1 MNSKPAAS
9 FLPPLWVITL
19 ALCAAVAWV
28 LSELR
33 EIVVLVVVGYCI
45 AYVMDP
51 VLRVLE
57 RRKVSRPLGVFIVAG
72 TVGAVFLLLLL
83 TALPTLMREFQQLSQ
98 NFPTYV
104 QTARD
109 RLLPILNEN
118 IERFHLRE
126 RLPSPD
132 EMIANVAGFGGTI
145 VQTAGRGIMATL
157 LHGYSITMTILN
169 LFLLP
174 FIVFYLAVDFA
185 ALHRW
190 ALAAVP
196 PPYRERVRTI
206 ASEINAYVG
215 AFVRGQFLTCSLLCV
230 LYAFGL
236 GVVGVELWLLLAVLT
251 GFGNLIPYVGTLV
264 GIVLSSIMA
273 LVTFGSIGALIQ
285 VWVVF
290 AIVQFLEGMVITPK
304 IVGEKVGLA
313 PLSVILALVAGGT
326 LFGLLGIFL
335 AVPAAASLK
344 VIGRHARR
352 SFFEV
357 EQPC

>member
-1 MNSKPAAS
+1 MNARSAPS
-9 FLPPLWVITL
+9 FLPPLWVLTL
-19 ALCAAVAWV
+19 ALCAAVVWV

-45 AYVMDP
+45 AYVIDP
-51 VLRVLE
+51 ILRLLE
-57 RRKVSRPLGVFIVAG
+57 RRKVSRPLGVFVVAG
-72 TVGAVFLLLLL
+72 TVGAVALLLVL
-83 TALPTLMREFQQLSQ
+83 TALPTLVREFQQLSQ
-98 NFPTYV
+98 NFPNYV

-109 RLLPILNEN
+109 RLLPILNEYV
-118 IERFHLRE
+118 ERFHLRE
-126 RLPSPD
+126 RVPSPD
-132 EMIANVAGFGGTI
+132 ELMASVAGFGGTI
-145 VQTAGRGIMATL
+145 LQTAGRGVVATL
-157 LHGYSITMTILN
+157 LHGYSLTMTILN

-185 ALHRW
+185 ELHRW

-196 PPYRERVRTI
+196 PSYRDRVRAI
-206 ASEINAYVG
+206 ASEMNSYVG
-215 AFVRGQFLTCSLLCV
+215 AFVRGQFLTCALLCV
-230 LYAFGL
+230 LYALGL
-236 GVVGVELWLLLAVLT
+236 GIVGVELWLLLAVIT

-273 LVTFGSIGALIQ
+273 LVTFGSVGALLQ

-290 AIVQFLEGMVITPK
+290 AVVQFLEGMVITPK
-304 IVGEKVGLA
+304 IVGEKVGLS

-326 LFGLLGIFL
+326 LFGLLGVFL

-344 VIGRHARR
+344 VLGRHARS